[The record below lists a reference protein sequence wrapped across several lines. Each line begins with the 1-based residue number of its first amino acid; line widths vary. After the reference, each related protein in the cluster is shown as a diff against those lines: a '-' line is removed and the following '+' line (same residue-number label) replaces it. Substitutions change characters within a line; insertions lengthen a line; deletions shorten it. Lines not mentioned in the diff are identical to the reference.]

1 MNKSIKVIVNDTPY
15 EVVVEDLSISPV
27 IVTVNGERY
36 EVKYG
41 SAQGNDNPLPVAKPS
56 IPVRSAPAV
65 QPQKAPPVASGSDK
79 EVIAPMPGVILNVSV
94 KAGDKVSRG
103 QLLCN
108 LEAMK
113 MKNAIK
119 ANSDGVI
126 SSVEVSDGQRVQYG
140 HVLFK
145 LD

>member
-1 MNKSIKVIVNDTPY
+1 MNKTVKVIINDTPY
-15 EVVVEDLSISPV
+15 EVVVEDLSVLPV

-36 EVKYG
+36 EVKFDT
-41 SAQGNDNPLPVAKPS
+41 AQGSNTPLPVARPAAP
-56 IPVRSAPAV
+56 ISAPAAV
-65 QPQKAPPVASGSDK
+65 KPQKAPTASTGSDK
-79 EVIAPMPGVILNVSV
+79 EIIAPMPGVILNISV
-94 KAGDKVSRG
+94 KAGTKVSRG

-113 MKNAIK
+113 MKNAIR
-119 ANSDGVI
+119 AISDGVI

-145 LD
+145 LE